1 MSAGQS
7 LRRQNYTFMTIT
19 PRVASHSP
27 SRSTSHSTHPMH
39 FTRVAAA
46 VASAIALELATFAT
60 LSMLIT
66 GR

>member
-19 PRVASHSP
+19 PPVPSHSASHLSA
-27 SRSTSHSTHPMH
+27 SHPMR
-39 FTRVAAA
+39 FMRIVVA
-46 VASAIALELATFAT
+46 VVGAIALELATFAT
-60 LSMLIT
+60 VSMLIT